1 MFGIHPRNTLATS
14 QNTLELS
21 FAQANV
27 TQIELYLM
35 WQQESLYQF
44 NWQVIYYLNLNTVL

>member
-21 FAQANV
+21 FAQANM

-35 WQQESLYQF
+35 WQQESFYQF
-44 NWQVIYYLNLNTVL
+44 NWLTIYYLNLHTVL